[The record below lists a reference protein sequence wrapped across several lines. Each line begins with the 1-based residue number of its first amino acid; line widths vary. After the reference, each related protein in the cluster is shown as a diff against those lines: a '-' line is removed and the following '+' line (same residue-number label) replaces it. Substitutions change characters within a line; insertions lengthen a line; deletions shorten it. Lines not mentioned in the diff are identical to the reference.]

1 MRLFVLL
8 FLTSLLPRLSAAQVA
23 ISFSAAEAKGI
34 RVSHLDSV
42 YRSAVHADTAKAV
55 FAGREDEVA
64 QAYVQLLQSLG
75 AYLKANQFTWGKPTK
90 SFNRI
95 YFRADGTIDY
105 YLYKFRAGEIEAV
118 HEAEFQR
125 LLAEFV
131 KTHKIELHGRLP
143 FAQCSPVTYQDAPGA
158 K

>member
-1 MRLFVLL
+1 MRFFLL
-8 FLTSLLPRLSAAQVA
+8 LLLSCALPRLSVAQVA
-23 ISFSAAEAKGI
+23 ISYSAAESKGI

-55 FAGREDEVA
+55 FAGHEDEVA
-64 QAYVQLLQSLG
+64 QAYGKLLQSLG
-75 AYLKANQFTWGKPTK
+75 IYLKAHQFAWGKPTK

-95 YFRADGTIDY
+95 YFRPDGTIDY
-105 YLYKFRAGEIEAV
+105 YIFKFRAGEIEAV
-118 HEAEFQR
+118 REAEFQR

-131 KTHKIELHGRLP
+131 KTHKIDLRGRMP
-143 FAQCSPVTYQDAPGA
+143 FAQCSPVTYQDATAA